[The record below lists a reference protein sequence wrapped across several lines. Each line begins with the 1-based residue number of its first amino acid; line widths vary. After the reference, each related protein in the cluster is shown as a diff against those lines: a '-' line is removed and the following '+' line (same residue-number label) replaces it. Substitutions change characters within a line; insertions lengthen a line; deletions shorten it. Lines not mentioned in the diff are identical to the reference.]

1 MGPRTHL
8 EVSEAQAIATYLST
22 PTAQRDQALFLTA
35 IDTMLRCSDLLALR
49 VRDVQRANGQ
59 IKARLQVGQK
69 KTRRTVH
76 PALTRRTRQ
85 ALALFLRQTKKRRN
99 DFLFTAQRDP
109 HGLAISAAYY
119 RELIK
124 AWVTVIGLDPTNYS
138 THSLRRT
145 KPVWMWRHGDRRQV
159 TITVLQLLLGH
170 QSPDSTVRYLGLDV
184 LEAQDIALE
193 HDLFAT
199 PSNPAS
205 TRQKARKSFDK

>member
-8 EVSEAQAIATYLST
+8 EFGEAHAVEDHLSGLT
-22 PTAQRDQALFLTA
+22 TCRDLALFLTA

-49 VRDVQRANGQ
+49 VRDVQSPDGQ

-76 PALTRRTRQ
+76 PALSKRTRQ
-85 ALALFLRQTKKRRN
+85 ALAAFIRLTKKRRS

-109 HGLAISAAYY
+109 HGPAISAAYY
-119 RELIK
+119 RDLIK
-124 AWVTVIGLDPTNYS
+124 DWVTAIGLDPTNYS

-184 LEAQDIALE
+184 LEAQDIALD
-193 HDLFAT
+193 HDLFA
-199 PSNPAS
+199 
-205 TRQKARKSFDK
+205 ARTKPRR